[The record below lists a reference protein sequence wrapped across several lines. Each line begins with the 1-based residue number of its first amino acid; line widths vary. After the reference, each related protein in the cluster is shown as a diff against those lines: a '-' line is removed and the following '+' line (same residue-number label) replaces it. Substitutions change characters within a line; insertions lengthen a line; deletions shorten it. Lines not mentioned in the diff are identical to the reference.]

1 MTTTDTPQLA
11 IGDRVRFAY
20 PYSEVRHWWTVRAG
34 DERYTVLTRQADFKP
49 KGTLFYTIID
59 RERGVRGPCDL
70 LGQGWDVTAH
80 GGCESLLRS
89 LQWAEK
95 VKEIVSREGSYE
107 EGDDDPIPVEVSY
120 RNNVPIDI
128 AEHRPPKEPR

>member
-1 MTTTDTPQLA
+1 MTATSALA
-11 IGDRVRFAY
+11 VPALAVGARVRFGE
-20 PYSEVRHWWTVRAG
+20 PYGGARRWWAVRAG
-34 DERYTVLTRQADFKP
+34 DERFTILTRQADFKP

-59 RERGVRGPCDL
+59 RERGVRGPCNL
-70 LGQGWDVTAH
+70 IGQGWDDVGTSE
-80 GGCESLLRS
+80 GCESLLRS

-107 EGDDDPIPVEVSY
+107 EGDDDPIPVEVSC

-128 AEHRPPKEPR
+128 LEVR